1 MCDTQEGEVC
11 AFLVMFP
18 SQRFDSSMFSSP
30 FPTLVFGAK
39 WQDWLFAMGVADGVD
54 GGCVC
59 KGGTTNSVGSADVVS
74 NGNPISR
81 GPAAGGGGGS
91 GAEATTPIAVASAGP
106 GARMGTPPPVAL
118 PPPRPTSPAAA
129 LTEWLT
135 SLGLGCYEERLVSQG
150 FDTLEAMGT
159 ATEADLEAMGFLKGH
174 LRLLLARASSDA
186 LSSGGKAPSN
196 GSGGTVATVTAAAEA
211 ANSGNVAA
219 ADSSVDAERSTR
231 ASGGIKL
238 DESMHD
244 SGAVGIAPSGAAG
257 ANASPMAW
265 TSVVNGEHTSTPEQ
279 HGKGAKGLDHDDSN
293 NGEQQ
298 DEDEEGMYCDAQ
310 ALNPMRMLPGYG
322 SSTDGLN
329 GAGNGG
335 RGDEFKEL
343 KPEEVQVDEVIGE
356 GSFGI
361 VRRARWRGMYVAV
374 KELKVS
380 IAYAAAAASSNGSAD
395 SGVAAAGVTAA
406 AALAID
412 DGNRNRSSSTD
423 GEEEMRH
430 EARMLAKVCNH
441 VW

>member
-1 MCDTQEGEVC
+1 MSDTHEGEVF
-11 AFLVMFP
+11 AFLAMHRTPEVGQFNVLI
-18 SQRFDSSMFSSP
+18 SSP
-30 FPTLVFGAK
+30 SPTLVSRAK
-39 WQDWLFAMGVADGVD
+39 RQDWLFAMGVADGVD
-54 GGCVC
+54 GGCAC
-59 KGGTTNSVGSADVVS
+59 KSGATNSVGSADVVS

-81 GPAAGGGGGS
+81 GPTAGGGGGS
-91 GAEATTPIAVASAGP
+91 GAEATTPTAGASAGP
-106 GARMGTPPPVAL
+106 GARMGTPPPVAP
-118 PPPRPTSPAAA
+118 PPPRPMSPSAA
-129 LTEWLT
+129 LTEWLA

-186 LSSGGKAPSN
+186 LSSGGKASSN
-196 GSGGTVATVTAAAEA
+196 GSGGTVSTAT
-211 ANSGNVAA
+211 ANSSDVAA
-219 ADSSVDAERSTR
+219 ADSSVDTERSAR
-231 ASGGIKL
+231 ASGGIKR
-238 DESMHD
+238 DEGMHD
-244 SGAVGIAPSGAAG
+244 VAS
-257 ANASPMAW
+257 NASPLAW
-265 TSVVNGEHTSTPEQ
+265 TSVVNGGQTSTPEQ
-279 HGKGAKGLDHDDSN
+279 RRKGAKGVGHDDGN
-293 NGEQQ
+293 DGEQQ
-298 DEDEEGMYCDAQ
+298 DEDEEGAYCDAQ
-310 ALNPMRMLPGYG
+310 ALNPMRVLPGNG
-322 SSTDGLN
+322 NNSIDGPN

-335 RGDEFKEL
+335 RGDGFKEL

-380 IAYAAAAASSNGSAD
+380 IAYVAAAASSNGSAD

-412 DGNRNRSSSTD
+412 DGSRNRSSSSD